1 MTFQRVYFLH
11 KTLHSVTNRKFLC
24 NFPSKLLFVSDKLCT
39 FATEKI
45 EITNKHIEI

>member
-11 KTLHSVTNRKFLC
+11 KNLAFC
-24 NFPSKLLFVSDKLCT
+24 P

-45 EITNKHIEI
+45 EITNKHIKI

>member
-11 KTLHSVTNRKFLC
+11 KTLHSVTIRKFLC
-24 NFPSKLLFVSDKLCT
+24 NFPSKLLFISDKMRT

-45 EITNKHIEI
+45 EITNKHIRI